1 MNRREF
7 LRNSTLI
14 SMAASLPKFSF
25 AQVKADDRIKV
36 GLIGCGNRGCGAI
49 CNMIEADSNIKII
62 AVADLFEDRF
72 KSHLPRISNFC
83 AQKKISDEVFNINTV
98 KKFSGWNAV
107 DEILS
112 TDADLIVDA
121 SPPVFRPGHFEKII
135 NAGRHAF
142 LEKPACVDVTQVRQ
156 MYKLTKLAQEK
167 NCA

>member
-1 MNRREF
+1 
-7 LRNSTLI
+7 
-14 SMAASLPKFSF
+14 
-25 AQVKADDRIKV
+25 
-36 GLIGCGNRGCGAI
+36 
-49 CNMIEADSNIKII
+49 MIEADSNIKII

-121 SPPVFRPGHFEKII
+121 R
-135 NAGRHAF
+135 
-142 LEKPACVDVTQVRQ
+142 
-156 MYKLTKLAQEK
+156 
-167 NCA
+167 